1 MRVNTE
7 QSIPNQEHHLC
18 ERACGPL
25 LLTRPFCHVTTRSQ
39 SQLLCDL
46 FYCPAPCA
54 RANRHAPAAPQG
66 CGCRSGSQGHGIDL
80 ICP

>member
-18 ERACGPL
+18 ERVCGLSPL
-25 LLTRPFCHVTTRSQ
+25 MRPFCLVTIRSQ

-46 FYCPAPCA
+46 FYCPAT
-54 RANRHAPAAPQG
+54 
-66 CGCRSGSQGHGIDL
+66 
-80 ICP
+80 

>member
-54 RANRHAPAAPQG
+54 RAPTATRLPRHRVAVADRAAKVTG
-66 CGCRSGSQGHGIDL
+66 
-80 ICP
+80 